1 MNINPEI
8 TSKEAIMR
16 VCKGIVSRQG
26 LAALNMRA
34 VARECGT
41 ALGTLYNYYSDKDE
55 LVLATIGSIWHDIF
69 RAPRGCTGSRLFTEY
84 VGGLFGNIRSVSVD
98 YPGFF
103 AAHSAAAA
111 GIGGGKA
118 REAMDKCYAEIKEE
132 LLSALRSDANVK
144 PAAFSGGFTQEAF
157 VKFVLDNII
166 LLLSQPEPD
175 IGILTEII
183 RRTLYADQ

>member
-1 MNINPEI
+1 MQ
-8 TSKEAIMR
+8 

-55 LVLATIGSIWHDIF
+55 LVLATIGSIWQDIF
-69 RAPRGCTGSRLFTEY
+69 RAPRESTGSLLFTEY
-84 VGGLFGNIRSVSVD
+84 VGGLFGNIRSVSGD

-103 AAHSAAAA
+103 AEHSAAAA
-111 GIGGGKA
+111 GTGGGKA
-118 REAMDKCYAEIKEE
+118 REAMEKCFAEVKEE
-132 LLSALRSDANVK
+132 LLSALRSDVNIK
-144 PAAFSGGFTQEAF
+144 PSAFSGGLTQEAF

-166 LLLSQPEPD
+166 LLLSRSEPD

-183 RRTLYADQ
+183 RRTLYTDK